1 MSLSIKD
8 PEEIVTVTVDFT
20 GLATSVANPVITCSV
35 FSGQSDPSSQDM
47 VSGSPQ
53 VSGLNVLQRIAGGLD
68 GNTYKLRCRVDDA
81 DGERW
86 ILSDVLT
93 VRSA

>member
-1 MSLSIKD
+1 MSLSTKD
-8 PEEIVTVTVDFT
+8 PEEIVTVTFDFT
-20 GLATSVANPVITCSV
+20 DLATSVASPVITCSV
-35 FSGQSDPSSQDM
+35 FSGQSDQASQAM
-47 VSGSPQ
+47 VSGLPQ
-53 VSGLNVLQRIAGGLD
+53 VSGLTVLQRIVGGID
-68 GNTYKLRCRVDDA
+68 GNTYKLRCRIDDA